1 MKKLLLFIVL
11 IIGLSVFS
19 NAENINECKT
29 DIYYGNG
36 VWNEYEDAENSRNDL
51 EVRIVEDEIINGDP
65 LKKAKYVHVKL
76 SYNWGQGHVLDVL
89 EVYFQLREAGQL
101 DGIGF
106 YTAIAALTV
115 SYPHITLSAIATQ
128 ALMEPFTRDWES
140 GNVYEMWQKYYD
152 ESFKLG
158 HRVLL
163 VSHSQGN
170 LFANRIYETI
180 SPVEYQNY
188 FANLQ
193 VASPAN
199 EVEATKGDHV
209 TLYGDP
215 IINPIPGSM
224 EGNANGNPGHAFVNA
239 YLDQEDPYTK
249 IVTKMKQ
256 LLETLDSEGSQWGTD
271 QEFERNTCDYKI
283 TVKHRFDDEIIMDE
297 EVYPFAPSKKLYQVN
312 GEWVKASS
320 GGKTIMGEDRDILTW
335 EGKQDDECLMIDNL
349 EEEKI
354 AIVKPKEVWYWTD
367 EGYIEIQIHNNGAE
381 PHLTYASSGN
391 QVFKKLHSSSFILDC
406 IFLPTMLSSAYEA
419 TIPEWYNVM
428 NRFKSELEND
438 PNIIEV
444 LKFEV
449 KEPIIAYEDQDCS
462 HLFTAKLVYYPIDIE
477 LVIKKGEEWDT
488 LMRYSTSDNINSK
501 YIY

>member
-1 MKKLLLFIVL
+1 MKKLLLLIVL
-11 IIGLSVFS
+11 IIGLSVVS

-29 DIYYGNG
+29 DVYYGNG
-36 VWNEYEDAENSRNDL
+36 VWNEYEDATDSKDEL
-51 EVRIVEDEIINGDP
+51 ESLIKDEIINGDP
-65 LKKAKYVHVKL
+65 LLKAKYGKVRLV
-76 SYNWGQGHVLDVL
+76 YNWGQGYILDVL
-89 EVYFQLREAGQL
+89 EVYYQLREAGQL

-115 SYPHITLSAIATQ
+115 ENPEIMLGVIATQ
-128 ALMEPFTRDWES
+128 TLMEPYTKDWEA
-140 GNVYEMWQKYYD
+140 GNVDEMWQKYYD
-152 ESFKLG
+152 ESFELG

-249 IVTKMKQ
+249 VVTKMKQ

-297 EVYPFAPSKKLYQVN
+297 EVYPFAPSKKLYKVGN
-312 GEWVKASS
+312 KWVKATCD
-320 GGKTIMGEDRDILTW
+320 GQNILDEW
-335 EGKQDDECLMIDNL
+335 EGKQASECWMIDNL

-354 AIVKPKEVWYWTD
+354 KKESTVIYRDGGILLIVGYAGSSYYGSTYESYIDSDDFFNKSISTIFTSFGKHDVEGSGVLGLAEAQFSIGKQYALNMFTEYLENLKIQFPNYMIDFNTEVVYD
-367 EGYIEIQIHNNGAE
+367 EGCNLQYYSEGIARASCVQEIYG
-381 PHLTYASSGN
+381 
-391 QVFKKLHSSSFILDC
+391 
-406 IFLPTMLSSAYEA
+406 
-419 TIPEWYNVM
+419 
-428 NRFKSELEND
+428 
-438 PNIIEV
+438 
-444 LKFEV
+444 EV
-449 KEPIIAYEDQDCS
+449 KVYE
-462 HLFTAKLVYYPIDIE
+462 
-477 LVIKKGEEWDT
+477 
-488 LMRYSTSDNINSK
+488 
-501 YIY
+501 